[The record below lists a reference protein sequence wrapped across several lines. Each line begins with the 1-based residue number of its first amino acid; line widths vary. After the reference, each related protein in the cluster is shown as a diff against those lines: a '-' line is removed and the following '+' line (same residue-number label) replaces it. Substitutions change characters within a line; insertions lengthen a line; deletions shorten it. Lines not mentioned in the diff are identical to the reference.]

1 MLTVYFN
8 LYLRLSWI
16 RIQMQMMDP
25 LQVHLYVDLTAAR
38 LSVQDDR

>member
-8 LYLRLSWI
+8 SYLRLSWI
-16 RIQMQMMDP
+16 RIQMQMIDP
-25 LQVHLYVDLTAAR
+25 LQAHLYVDLTAAR